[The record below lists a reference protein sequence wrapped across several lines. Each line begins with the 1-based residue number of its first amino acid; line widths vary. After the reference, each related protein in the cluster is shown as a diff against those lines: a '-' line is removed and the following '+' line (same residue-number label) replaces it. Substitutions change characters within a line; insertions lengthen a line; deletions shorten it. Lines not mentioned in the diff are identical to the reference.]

1 MKARKS
7 DWYKNGWTLDIKQQ
21 SWTENAKQ
29 QVDFIIKCLELKGN
43 ERILDLACG
52 YGRHSLEFARR
63 GYKVTGI
70 DITKIYIED
79 AIREAKSAGLDAEFI
94 CSDIREVNFEN
105 EFDVVLNLGDGAIG
119 YLENDSENLKI
130 FDIIARALKKGGKSF
145 MDIQSG
151 DYADAHFPQKLWD
164 AGDKTLTLSNF
175 EWDKKTRIMLYSQL
189 DYSYGDILK
198 RPEMFYGNPTRLYT
212 KEEISQLMKDRGM
225 ELYAAY
231 SDCYGSKASESGFQL
246 MTCSV
251 KKYY

>member
-7 DWYKNGWTLDIKQQ
+7 DWYKDGWTLDIKQQ
-21 SWTENAKQ
+21 SWTENTKE
-29 QVDFIIKCLELKGN
+29 QVDFIIKCLGLNGN

-52 YGRHSLEFARR
+52 YGRHSLEFAKR

-79 AIREAKSAGLDAEFI
+79 AIREAKNEGLDAEFI

-130 FDIIARALKKGGKSF
+130 FDIIAKALKKVGRSF

-164 AGDKTLTLSNF
+164 AGDKALTLSNF

-189 DYSYGDILK
+189 DYSYGKILK
-198 RPEMFYGNPTRLYT
+198 RPEMLYGNPTRLYT
-212 KEEISQLMKDRGM
+212 KAEISQIMKDRGM
-225 ELYAAY
+225 EMYAAY
-231 SDCYGSKASESGFQL
+231 SDYYGFEANKNGFQL
-246 MTCSV
+246 ITCSV
-251 KKYY
+251 KK

>member
-7 DWYKNGWTLDIKQQ
+7 DWYKDGWTLDIKEQ
-21 SWTENAKQ
+21 SWTENTKE
-29 QVDFIIKCLELKGN
+29 QVDFIIKCLGLKGN

-63 GYKVTGI
+63 GFKVIGV

-79 AIREAKSAGLDAEFI
+79 AIKEAQSAGLDAEFI

-175 EWDKKTRIMLYSQL
+175 EWNKKTRIMLYSQL
-189 DYSYGDILK
+189 DYSYGEIMI
-198 RPEMFYGNPTRLYT
+198 RPEMLYGNPTRLYT
-212 KEEISQLMKDRGM
+212 NEEISQIMKDRGM

-231 SDCYGSKASESGFQL
+231 SDCNGTKASESGFQL